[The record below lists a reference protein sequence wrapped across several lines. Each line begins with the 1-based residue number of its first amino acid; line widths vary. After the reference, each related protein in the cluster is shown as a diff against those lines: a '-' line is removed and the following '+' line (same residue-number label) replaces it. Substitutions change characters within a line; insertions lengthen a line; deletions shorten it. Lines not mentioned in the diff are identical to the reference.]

1 MEQDRIYALANG
13 VKQRLH
19 CFYQRAEYIASLLVL
34 EQAVSRDSFDLL
46 FEIQAIHSLLNH
58 STL

>member
-1 MEQDRIYALANG
+1 MELDRIYALANG
-13 VKQRLH
+13 VKRKLH
-19 CFYQRAEYIASLLVL
+19 CSYQRAEYVASLLVL
-34 EQAVSRDSFDLL
+34 EQSVGRDSFELL

>member
-1 MEQDRIYALANG
+1 MELDRIYALANRM
-13 VKQRLH
+13 KQSLH
-19 CFYQRAEYIASLLVL
+19 CSYQRAEYIASLLVL
-34 EQAVSRDSFDLL
+34 EQTVSRDSFELL